1 MTLFGQTYSAL
12 WKQVDEA
19 EQKDLPRTQYD
30 VLMKIVKKAQK
41 EGEYGQ
47 LMAAELAGSR
57 AMATIAPDSLQ
68 PAIERME
75 QRFRATTDKALS
87 AVYATVLKKVYD
99 DNNQLER
106 DEELTVTLDAE
117 TCERLAAV
125 KAADYKPLTTIG
137 RDSKLFDDDMLSVVG
152 YELEDFQPLHDYYS
166 KAGKRRAAMMTAL
179 EIARQNRVMGDVKYD
194 KAPYIDTIDSLI
206 NIYGDLPEAAE
217 LAIERY
223 EYMACSA
230 LH

>member
-57 AMATIAPDSLQ
+57 AMANIAPDSLQ
-68 PAIERME
+68 PAVERME
-75 QRFRATTDKALS
+75 QRYRATTDKALT

-125 KAADYKPLTTIG
+125 KAANYKPLTTIG

-152 YELEDFQPLHDYYS
+152 YELEDFQPLHDY
-166 KAGKRRAAMMTAL
+166 
-179 EIARQNRVMGDVKYD
+179 
-194 KAPYIDTIDSLI
+194 
-206 NIYGDLPEAAE
+206 
-217 LAIERY
+217 
-223 EYMACSA
+223 
-230 LH
+230 